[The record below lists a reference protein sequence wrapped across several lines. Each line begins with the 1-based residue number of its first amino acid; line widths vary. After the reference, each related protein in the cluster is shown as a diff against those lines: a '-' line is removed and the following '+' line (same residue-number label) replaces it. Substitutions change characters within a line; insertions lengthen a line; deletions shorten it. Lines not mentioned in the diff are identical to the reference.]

1 MPTTD
6 TCTHWGEHRDH
17 LGKQELPHAVTPTWR
32 CVDVHLDGQVC
43 RDAHEAS
50 MKMHTY
56 TSLAVFQS
64 PQNTA
69 SVITV
74 VKQQRSESLGQT
86 LGLSPDNQ
94 SRRML
99 RGVELL
105 PPSCPLF
112 QKGGWDLSKT
122 FSALPWDPQGLM
134 LNS

>member
-1 MPTTD
+1 
-6 TCTHWGEHRDH
+6 
-17 LGKQELPHAVTPTWR
+17 
-32 CVDVHLDGQVC
+32 
-43 RDAHEAS
+43 
-50 MKMHTY
+50 MKMHKH

-99 RGVELL
+99 RGVEL
-105 PPSCPLF
+105 PPAF
-112 QKGGWDLSKT
+112 LSS
-122 FSALPWDPQGLM
+122 FSERRLGL
-134 LNS
+134 